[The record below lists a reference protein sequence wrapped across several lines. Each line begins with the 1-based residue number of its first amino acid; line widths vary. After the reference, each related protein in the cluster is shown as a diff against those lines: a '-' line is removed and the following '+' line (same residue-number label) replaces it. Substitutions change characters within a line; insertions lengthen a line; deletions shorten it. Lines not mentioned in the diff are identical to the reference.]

1 MNNPKRFPYW
11 KVDITGL
18 SKKEARLKR
27 KRAEILWHVHSDL
40 REAIRED
47 SSKDKCKRKTHV
59 SRSFV
64 KEHIDLI

>member
-1 MNNPKRFPYW
+1 MNKNKRFPYW
-11 KVDITGL
+11 RVNVTGL

-27 KRAEILWHVHSDL
+27 KRAEMLWRVFSDL
-40 REAIRED
+40 KESIKED

>member
-1 MNNPKRFPYW
+1 MNKNKRFLYW
-11 KVDITGL
+11 RVDVTGL

-27 KRAEILWHVHSDL
+27 KRAEILWRVHYDL
-40 REAIRED
+40 KESIKED

>member
-1 MNNPKRFPYW
+1 MNKNKRFPYW
-11 KVDITGL
+11 RVDVTGL

-27 KRAEILWHVHSDL
+27 KRAEVLWRVHSDL
-40 REAIRED
+40 RETIRED

-64 KEHIDLI
+64 KEHVDLI

>member
-1 MNNPKRFPYW
+1 MNKNKRFPYW
-11 KVDITGL
+11 RIDVTGL

-27 KRAEILWHVHSDL
+27 KRAEILWLVHSDL
-40 REAIRED
+40 RESIKED
-47 SSKDKCKRKTHV
+47 SSKNKCKRKTHV

>member
-1 MNNPKRFPYW
+1 MNKNKRFPYW
-11 KVDITGL
+11 KIDVTGL

-27 KRAEILWHVHSDL
+27 KRAEILWLVHSDL
-40 REAIRED
+40 KESIKED
-47 SSKDKCKRKTHV
+47 YGKDKCRRKTHV